1 MMIFKIAENRVH
13 ESSEKRRHSRLI
25 CWKRS
30 ILPRSSSPDYYPGSV
45 ISSDTGQSI
54 VLLALVFAI
63 LLAFVALAVDVGFA
77 FVRSSQFSA
86 AVDAATLAG
95 VVDLNPS
102 TNDTAEADL
111 RAEQFLA
118 TNGWPTATLTFMDSD
133 RSLTVQG
140 IPNYTLTVTWPVNFF
155 FARILGLTSYP
166 ITHSATGAFFAQAE
180 IFTTSANENG
190 HIRKASQFL
199 YGPDACAEWGDP
211 VSPNKGTASTPNN
224 FRALYEGVY
233 KYRFVVTEVYT
244 HSNILRIELFDPD
257 SFNNQGNSA
266 MITHSISDGGPAEPL
281 DCTSSGL
288 GDKCIID
295 TGESRY
301 AINQNPFWLQR
312 VDENW
317 NPDCTPYYGDNL
329 GDVVTSYEL
338 YYFDDSG
345 DRIDIAKYT
354 VDNLRDYFNSD
365 LKWVSPGSPG
375 SLVPADSGS
384 FEVDL
389 STIPVSPDGL
399 QVVQMD
405 VKALSGSAKNV
416 WDVWAGP
423 PPAYFTA
430 HSIPPLSSDVN
441 TRNLQLA
448 NSPAAYTIKG
458 VSTYALGRLPLTH
471 YINDKE
477 IKIPLSPLESTLG
490 GGAIYAS
497 TFDLDMAVPPPGV
510 YFTIDTVSENDFKM
524 YSAVVASPTDG
535 HIGTQADPLQT
546 SCDNSTDCN
555 NSWMSPQLAMGI
567 PDEFFFGGKLE
578 ANYMPMKDD
587 HVWALGV
594 TAGRPFLTE

>member
-1 MMIFKIAENRVH
+1 MNFKIAENRDH
-13 ESSEKRRHSRLI
+13 ESLEEPRQFRLI
-25 CWKRS
+25 FRKY
-30 ILPRSSSPDYYPGSV
+30 PRPSSSANHPGRV
-45 ISSDTGQSI
+45 ISSETGQSI
-54 VLLALVFAI
+54 VLLALVFAV
-63 LLAFVALAVDVGFA
+63 LLGFVALAVDVGFA

-86 AVDAATLAG
+86 AVDAAALAG
-95 VVDLNPS
+95 VVDLDPS

-133 RSLTVQG
+133 RSMTVQG

-155 FARILGLTSYP
+155 FARVLGLSDFP

-180 IFTTSANENG
+180 IFTTSAIENG
-190 HIRKASQFL
+190 HIRKASQFI
-199 YGPDACAEWGDP
+199 YGPDGCSEWGDP
-211 VSPNKGTASTPNN
+211 VSPYKGTATTPNDD
-224 FRALYEGVY
+224 RASFEGVY

-257 SFNNQGNSA
+257 SFNNQGNSG
-266 MITHSISDGGPAEPL
+266 MVTHSISDGGPAGSL
-281 DCTSSGL
+281 SCLSSGL

-317 NPDCTPYYGDNL
+317 NPDCTPNFGDSL

-345 DRIDIAKYT
+345 DRHDIAKYT

-389 STIPVSPDGL
+389 STIPVTPDGL
-399 QVVQMD
+399 QVIQMD
-405 VKALSGSAKNV
+405 VKALSGSAKNT

-423 PPAYFTA
+423 PPDYFTA
-430 HSIPPLSSDVN
+430 KSIPALSADVN
-441 TRNLQLA
+441 TRNLQIA
-448 NSPAAYTIKG
+448 NSPAAYSVKG

-471 YINDKE
+471 YINDQE
-477 IKIPLSPLESTLG
+477 IKVPLAPIESTLG
-490 GGAIYAS
+490 GGGIYA
-497 TFDLDMAVPPPGV
+497 TGFDFEPTPGV
-510 YFTIDTVSENDFKM
+510 YFTIDTVSESDFKM
-524 YSAVVASPTDG
+524 YSTVVVSPTNG
-535 HIGTQADPLQT
+535 HTGEPTDPLQVT
-546 SCDNSTDCN
+546 CDNSTDCD
-555 NSWMSPQLAMGI
+555 NSWMTPQLAMGI

-578 ANYMPMKDD
+578 ANYKPMKDD
-587 HVWALGV
+587 QVWSLGV

>member
-1 MMIFKIAENRVH
+1 MMIFKLVKNRAY
-13 ESSEKRRHSRLI
+13 ESSEDQRLFRLI
-25 CWKRS
+25 CWKH
-30 ILPRSSSPDYYPGSV
+30 ILLPRVSSPDNHPGGV
-45 ISSDTGQSI
+45 ILSETGQSI
-54 VLLALVFAI
+54 VLLALVFAV
-63 LLAFVALAVDVGFA
+63 LLGFVALAVDVGFA

-86 AVDAATLAG
+86 AVDAAALAG

-133 RSLTVQG
+133 RSLTAQG
-140 IPNYTLTVTWPVNFF
+140 IPNYTLTVTWPVDFF
-155 FARILGLTSYP
+155 FAKILGLSNYP

-180 IFTTSANENG
+180 IYTTSAIENG
-190 HIRKASQFL
+190 HVRKASQFI
-199 YGPDACAEWGDP
+199 YGPDGCAERGDP
-211 VSPNKGTASTPNN
+211 VSPYKGTASTPNDD
-224 FRALYEGVY
+224 RASFEGVY

-257 SFNNQGNSA
+257 SFNNQGNST
-266 MITHSISDGGPAEPL
+266 MVTHSISDGHPAESL
-281 DCTSSGL
+281 ACTSSGL

-301 AINQNPFWLQR
+301 ALNQNPFWLQR

-317 NPDCTPYYGDNL
+317 NPDCTPNFADNL
-329 GDVVTSYEL
+329 GDVITTYEL

-345 DRIDIAKYT
+345 DRHDIAKYT

-365 LKWVSPGSPG
+365 LKWVSPGAPG

-389 STIPVSPDGL
+389 STIPLTPDGL
-399 QVVQMD
+399 QVIQMD
-405 VKALSGSAKNV
+405 VKASSGSAKNV

-423 PPAYFTA
+423 PSAYFSA
-430 HSIPPLSSDVN
+430 HNIPPLSADVN
-441 TRNLQLA
+441 TRNLQIA
-448 NSPAAYTIKG
+448 NSPAAYNIKG

-471 YINDKE
+471 YINNEE
-477 IKIPLSPLESTLG
+477 IKVPLAPIESTLG
-490 GGAIYAS
+490 GGGIYA
-497 TFDLDMAVPPPGV
+497 TVFDFDTSVPPPDLF
-510 YFTIDTVSENDFKM
+510 FTIDTVAESDFKM
-524 YSAVVASPTDG
+524 YSTVVVSPTEG
-535 HIGTQADPLQT
+535 HSGEQSDPLQVT
-546 SCDNSTDCN
+546 CDNSTDCN
-555 NSWMSPQLAMGI
+555 NSWMSPQIAMGI

-587 HVWALGV
+587 QVWALGV

>member
-1 MMIFKIAENRVH
+1 MIFKLVKNRAY
-13 ESSEKRRHSRLI
+13 ESSEDQRLFRLI
-25 CWKRS
+25 CWKH
-30 ILPRSSSPDYYPGSV
+30 ILLPRVSSPDNHPGGV
-45 ISSDTGQSI
+45 ILSETGQSI
-54 VLLALVFAI
+54 VLLALVFAV
-63 LLAFVALAVDVGFA
+63 LLGFVALAVDVGFA

-86 AVDAATLAG
+86 AVDAAALAG

-133 RSLTVQG
+133 RSLTAQG
-140 IPNYTLTVTWPVNFF
+140 IPNYTLTVTWPVDFF
-155 FARILGLTSYP
+155 FAKILGLSNYP

-180 IFTTSANENG
+180 IYTTSAIENG
-190 HIRKASQFL
+190 HVRKASQFI
-199 YGPDACAEWGDP
+199 YGPDGCAERGDP
-211 VSPNKGTASTPNN
+211 VSPYKGTASTPNDD
-224 FRALYEGVY
+224 RASFEGVY

-257 SFNNQGNSA
+257 SFNNQGNST
-266 MITHSISDGGPAEPL
+266 MVTHSISDGHPAESL
-281 DCTSSGL
+281 ACTSSGL

-301 AINQNPFWLQR
+301 ALNQNPFWLQR

-317 NPDCTPYYGDNL
+317 NPDCTPNFADNL
-329 GDVVTSYEL
+329 GDVITTYEL

-345 DRIDIAKYT
+345 DRHDIAKYT

-365 LKWVSPGSPG
+365 LKWVSPGAPG

-389 STIPVSPDGL
+389 STIPLTPDGL
-399 QVVQMD
+399 QVIQMD
-405 VKALSGSAKNV
+405 VKASSGSAKNV

-423 PPAYFTA
+423 PSAYFTA
-430 HSIPPLSSDVN
+430 HSIPPLSADVN
-441 TRNLQLA
+441 TRNLQIA
-448 NSPAAYTIKG
+448 NSPAAYNIKG

-471 YINDKE
+471 YINNEE
-477 IKIPLSPLESTLG
+477 IKVPLAPIESTLG
-490 GGAIYAS
+490 GGGIYA
-497 TFDLDMAVPPPGV
+497 TVFDFDTSVPPPDLF
-510 YFTIDTVSENDFKM
+510 FTIDTVAESDFKM
-524 YSAVVASPTDG
+524 YSTVVVSPTEG
-535 HIGTQADPLQT
+535 HSGEQSDPLQVT
-546 SCDNSTDCN
+546 CDNSTDCN
-555 NSWMSPQLAMGI
+555 NSWMSPQIAMGI